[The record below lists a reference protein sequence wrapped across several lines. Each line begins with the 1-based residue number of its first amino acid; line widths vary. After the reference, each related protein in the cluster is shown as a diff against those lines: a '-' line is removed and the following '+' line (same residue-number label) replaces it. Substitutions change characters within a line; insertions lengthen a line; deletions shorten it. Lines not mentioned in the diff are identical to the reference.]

1 MEKLKKI
8 HFLFIALL
16 FLVFALVYYLSN
28 QDENIPQTF
37 DKELYVKT
45 EQRIVNG
52 NSLAPIITDGSTVDI
67 ILDYYE
73 HNDIERG
80 DIVLYN
86 FTGTENP
93 IIKIIKGIPGD
104 KFELKESS
112 SGWNILVNNQVL
124 KNSEG
129 LPYTLYGNKYK
140 MLSLYEKSYNNKI
153 PEDAYLLLGNLVSGS
168 TDSTRFGLVDKS
180 DILGKVIF
188 K

>member
-1 MEKLKKI
+1 MRNFKKI

-16 FLVFALVYYLSN
+16 FLVFALVYCLIN
-28 QDENIPQTF
+28 QNKEIPQTF

-73 HNDIERG
+73 HNDIERE

-104 KFELKESS
+104 KFELKESG

-124 KNSEG
+124 KNSEA

-140 MLSLYEKSYNNKI
+140 MLALYEKSYNNKI
-153 PEDAYLLLGNLVSGS
+153 PEDAYLLLGNIVSGS
-168 TDSTRFGLVDKS
+168 TDSTRFGLIDKS
-180 DILGKVIF
+180 NIIGKVVF
-188 K
+188 E